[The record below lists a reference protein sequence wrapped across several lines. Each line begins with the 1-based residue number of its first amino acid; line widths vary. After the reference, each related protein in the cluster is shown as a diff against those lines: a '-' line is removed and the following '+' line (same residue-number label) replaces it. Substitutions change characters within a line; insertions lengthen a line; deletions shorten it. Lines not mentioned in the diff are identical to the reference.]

1 LPAQHLDWLKNP
13 IVSVS
18 QMAVWLPALHA
29 SCPLTPGRFL
39 VLISVRGGINPRDIV
54 QLKGLG
60 QLKNPMTSLGIEPAT
75 FWLVAYATEDHLCR
89 KKK

>member
-1 LPAQHLDWLKNP
+1 MQTGTAEKKKLCQTPNDEIYAFLVLVILQSTVKLPAQHLDWLQDP

-54 QLKGLG
+54 
-60 QLKNPMTSLGIEPAT
+60 
-75 FWLVAYATEDHLCR
+75 
-89 KKK
+89 